1 MVLLGNGC
9 AGNNEKTILEGVWK
23 SDRKLTIKH
32 LAANNRT
39 TKENIEFLEKNLGK
53 LFISFRGN
61 EIRAFF
67 EDIPESEVEP
77 QTFKVISTNNDFI
90 ELEVNRSFMNSE
102 RIKFFFYNGCIYLA
116 QKEYKYNEYFCKYKN
131 T

>member
-1 MVLLGNGC
+1 M
-9 AGNNEKTILEGVWK
+9 
-23 SDRKLTIKH
+23 
-32 LAANNRT
+32 
-39 TKENIEFLEKNLGK
+39 
-53 LFISFRGN
+53 FISFRGS

-77 QTFKVISTNNDFI
+77 QTFQVISSNNEFI

-102 RIKFFFYNGCIYLA
+102 RVKYFFHNGCIYLV